1 MGRYINPDERM
12 SDEDKEFLRLRS
24 RGDEVIE
31 NERRFPDEAEPAPH
45 EADGYMPTK
54 VGYDY
59 EKQAAKVEDAGGL
72 QVERIP
78 TDDEG
83 RPMVAEYGYVE
94 GIIRTDDLP
103 DEDDE
108 VEVELPTEPEDE
120 PDPEPTPEDETPE
133 PADSDDDDLD
143 DDILERVIDM
153 TVDEMKTELERLNEK
168 KSGNRDELIDRLAN
182 ALQDERDKLDAE
194 NEHKG

>member
-1 MGRYINPDERM
+1 MGRYINPDKRM
-12 SDEDKEFLRLRS
+12 SDEDKAFLRGRA
-24 RGDEVIE
+24 REDEVIE
-31 NERRFPDEAEPAPH
+31 NERRFPAESDPAPH

-59 EKQAAKVEDAGGL
+59 EKQAQKVEDAGGL

-78 TDDEG
+78 TDEQG

-103 DEDDE
+103 PEDEDD
-108 VEVELPTEPEDE
+108 DE
-120 PDPEPTPEDETPE
+120 PQSPAE
-133 PADSDDDDLD
+133 PADADGDDLD
-143 DDILERVIDM
+143 DDILDKVLEM

>member
-1 MGRYINPDERM
+1 MGRYINPDARM

-31 NERRFPDEAEPAPH
+31 NERRFPEEAEPAPH

-59 EKQAAKVEDAGGL
+59 EKQAQKVEDAGGL

-78 TDDEG
+78 TDNEG

-103 DEDDE
+103 DEDDGPQSP
-108 VEVELPTEPEDE
+108 V
-120 PDPEPTPEDETPE
+120 E
-133 PADSDDDDLD
+133 PADADGDDLD

-153 TVDEMKTELERLNEK
+153 TVDEMKAELERLNEK

>member
-31 NERRFPDEAEPAPH
+31 NERRFPEEADPAPH

-78 TDDEG
+78 TDNEG

-108 VEVELPTEPEDE
+108 VEVELPTEPGDE
-120 PDPEPTPEDETPE
+120 PEEETPE

-153 TVDEMKTELERLNEK
+153 NVEEMKAELERLNEK

>member
-78 TDDEG
+78 TDNEG

-94 GIIRTDDLP
+94 GIIHTDDLP

-120 PDPEPTPEDETPE
+120 PEPVEEETPE

-153 TVDEMKTELERLNEK
+153 NVDEMKTELERLGEE

>member
-120 PDPEPTPEDETPE
+120 PEEETPE

-168 KSGNRDELIDRLAN
+168 ESGNRDELIDRLAN